1 MEDDEDMI
9 GQEISTENI
18 ESKAISLPQ
27 ENEEIA
33 VEESKEPI
41 VTQSGRKMVQ
51 KSAN

>member
-9 GQEISTENI
+9 EQEISTENI

-41 VTQSGRKMVQ
+41 AT
-51 KSAN
+51 